1 MECLERYPYL
11 TAGVIAVLLSL
22 VFGLVMQHTLLDKS
36 QRGVRAYSLGVL
48 ECIIFMAAFSG
59 AGTMGAAWL
68 GFKVASKW
76 KSWSLIADIKDS
88 NDKVANKV
96 KNGEEVG
103 RQYRSFLVG
112 TAVNLVIGLVTAG
125 IASALS
131 GKAVPWP

>member
-36 QRGVRAYSLGVL
+36 QRGGRAYSLGVL

-76 KSWSLIADIKDS
+76 KNWTLFS
-88 NDKVANKV
+88 ANTEDEKV
-96 KNGEEVG
+96 KDLTTPKEVG

>member
-76 KSWSLIADIKDS
+76 KSWTLFS
-88 NDKVANKV
+88 ANTEDEKV
-96 KNGEEVG
+96 KDLTTPKEVG